1 MNRKDFL
8 RNTLL
13 GSALLS
19 GSGLVASAIKKNW
32 NKIQENEI
40 LGFNHLPTPKTKK
53 MENSVLHKANTRG
66 HANHGWLDAH
76 HSFSFAS
83 YYNPDRMQFGAL
95 RVLNDDMVSEGQGFG
110 THPHDNME
118 IITIPLEGAIE
129 HKDSMGNSSVIRAG
143 EIQVMSA
150 GSGITHSEFNHFSDK
165 KLKLLQIWIFPNKQN
180 VKPRYDQLK
189 LDPADKQNRLQQ
201 ILSPVAEEAGVWI
214 YQNAWFHLGKF
225 DKDMIANYQLKDKA
239 NGVYAFVI
247 KGEFI
252 VNDQKLETRDALG
265 VWSIEKLSLSS
276 LQPDS
281 EILLIEVPMNV

>member
-1 MNRKDFL
+1 MDRKEFL
-8 RNTLL
+8 KKGLI
-13 GSALLS
+13 GSVLLS
-19 GSGLVASAIKKNW
+19 AAGLVARKQEEKTKK
-32 NKIQENEI
+32 EEI
-40 LGFNHLPTPKTKK
+40 LGFNHLPIKSTHS
-53 MENSVLHKANTRG
+53 MENTVLHKANTRG

-83 YYNPDRMQFGAL
+83 YYNPERMQFGAL

-118 IITIPLEGAIE
+118 IITIPMEGAIE

-150 GSGITHSEFNHFSDK
+150 GSGITHSEFNHYQDK

-189 LDPADKQNRLQQ
+189 LDPVDKQNKLQQ
-201 ILSPVAEEAGVWI
+201 ILSPVPEEAGVWI
-214 YQNAWFHLGKF
+214 HQNAWFHLGKF
-225 DKDMIANYQLKDKA
+225 DKDMIANYELKDKA

-247 KGEFI
+247 KGDFM
-252 VNDQKLETRDALG
+252 VNNQKLETRDALG
-265 VWSIEKLSLSS
+265 IWSIDKLSISS
-276 LQPDS
+276 QQNDS

>member
-1 MNRKDFL
+1 
-8 RNTLL
+8 
-13 GSALLS
+13 
-19 GSGLVASAIKKNW
+19 
-32 NKIQENEI
+32 
-40 LGFNHLPTPKTKK
+40 
-53 MENSVLHKANTRG
+53 
-66 HANHGWLDAH
+66 
-76 HSFSFAS
+76 
-83 YYNPDRMQFGAL
+83 
-95 RVLNDDMVSEGQGFG
+95 
-110 THPHDNME
+110 
-118 IITIPLEGAIE
+118 
-129 HKDSMGNSSVIRAG
+129 
-143 EIQVMSA
+143 
-150 GSGITHSEFNHFSDK
+150 
-165 KLKLLQIWIFPNKQN
+165 

-201 ILSPVAEEAGVWI
+201 ILLSPVAEEAGVWI

-276 LQPDS
+276 LQSDS

>member
-1 MNRKDFL
+1 MDRKDFIK
-8 RNTLL
+8 NIFL
-13 GSALLS
+13 GSS
-19 GSGLVASAIKKNW
+19 FFSFASLNGEKKIE
-32 NKIQENEI
+32 KSVKEEI
-40 LGFNHLPTPKTKK
+40 IGFNHLPNQNSKK

-150 GSGITHSEFNHFSDK
+150 GSGITHSEFNHHSDR

-180 VKPRYDQLK
+180 VIPRYDQLK
-189 LDPADKQNRLQQ
+189 LDPTDKQNKLQQ
-201 ILSPVAEEAGVWI
+201 ILSPVPKDTGVWI
-214 YQNAWFHLGKF
+214 HQKAWFHLGNF
-225 DKDMIANYQLKDKA
+225 DKDMKANYTLKDKA

-247 KGEFI
+247 KGQFM

-265 VWSIEKLSLSS
+265 IWSIEKLSLSS
-276 LQPDS
+276 LEKDS

>member
-1 MNRKDFL
+1 MNRKEFL
-8 RNTLL
+8 KKGLL

-19 GSGLVASAIKKNW
+19 VAGLIARRQEEKLPKK
-32 NKIQENEI
+32 EI
-40 LGFNHLPTPKTKK
+40 LGFNHLPIKNTIN

-66 HANHGWLDAH
+66 HANHGWLDAY

-83 YYNPDRMQFGAL
+83 YYNPERMQFGAL
-95 RVLNDDMVSEGQGFG
+95 RVLNDDTVNASEGFG

-129 HKDSMGNSSVIRAG
+129 HKDSMGNTSVIRAG

-150 GSGITHSEFNHFSDK
+150 GSGVTHSEFNHHSDQ

-189 LDPADKQNRLQQ
+189 LDPSDKQNRLQQ
-201 ILSPVAEEAGVWI
+201 ILSPVPEEAGVWI
-214 YQNAWFHLGKF
+214 HQNAWFHLGKF
-225 DKDMIANYQLKDKA
+225 DQDSVASYQLKDKS

-247 KGEFI
+247 HGQFEI
-252 VNDQKLETRDALG
+252 NNQKLERRDALG
-265 VWSIEKLSLSS
+265 VWGIENLSLTS
-276 LQPDS
+276 LEKDS